1 MNCCCELQALV
12 VSSDSVVVDSI
23 ASCLAELGITIS
35 VHKETSSAITML
47 SRQKTDV
54 FFVDRELDPEFA
66 VLKGMRSSPSSRGA
80 VAFAIVPR
88 SGSTGGAFRVANFV
102 IDKPLARSRVS
113 RAVRAAYGLML
124 KERMRYFRH
133 PIDAPATLVDSTHR
147 KFLAHISNISQTG
160 LALECAGALMAG
172 EEIQLQFCLP
182 GDEQSLS
189 CKAQIIWTADKAKMG
204 MTYRQISGGHKA
216 RLMDWLE
223 SKFIRQWGPA
233 ISNPIRSTHATA

>member
-1 MNCCCELQALV
+1 MNCSCELQAVV
-12 VSSDSVVVDSI
+12 VSSDSGVVDSI
-23 ASCLAELGITIS
+23 ACLAELGIAIA

-47 SRQKTDV
+47 SRQKTDA
-54 FFVDRELDPEFA
+54 FFVDCELDPEFT

-88 SGSTGGAFRVANFV
+88 SGSTGGALRVANFV
-102 IDKPLARSRVS
+102 IDKPLSGSRVNQ
-113 RAVRAAYGLML
+113 AVRAAYGMML

-160 LALECAGALMAG
+160 LAMECVGPLMAG

-182 GDEQSLS
+182 GDEQGLS

-204 MTYRQISGGHKA
+204 MTFRQIGGGDKA

-223 SKFIRQWGPA
+223 SRFIRQWRPA
-233 ISNPIRSTHATA
+233 IPNPLRSAHATA